1 MGQKGEIEDRPLP
14 ISVNH
19 DPTDLI
25 MLHACLELLPN
36 LSPAQNTGIFVFFFF
51 FFFVVEI
58 DQSISSPPV
67 ENQLHSGQKEEFCSK
82 FVLKMPV
89 PLAKG
94 SQLFYFI
101 TCSLRIIFS
110 TFSYE
115 ERSWNAMS
123 HTLCCRLGT
132 S

>member
-51 FFFVVEI
+51 FFCGGDRPEYIV
-58 DQSISSPPV
+58 SACRKSTT
-67 ENQLHSGQKEEFCSK
+67 LR
-82 FVLKMPV
+82 
-89 PLAKG
+89 AKR
-94 SQLFYFI
+94 
-101 TCSLRIIFS
+101 RI
-110 TFSYE
+110 
-115 ERSWNAMS
+115 
-123 HTLCCRLGT
+123 L
-132 S
+132 